1 MKTKG
6 LISLVLSIITIS
18 AIMASCSDKTAN
30 DNASDKQTKTSLT
43 TMAEVERKE
52 PMEILTE
59 YEAKDTETEFTCTSS
74 SDELETECD
83 PTQESNLGTGTSIEG
98 EDVTEPE
105 WEEWQSVSAD
115 KKVNI
120 LNLSNS
126 SVSDFRVA
134 MPNECKVYGD
144 NYYVTTDTGKVLFSK
159 SGVDNTLDE
168 AVLEKRIVE
177 FVKYTIYNFNL
188 NLDIDY
194 DSISITDE
202 FVNGIETKCFTFASS
217 DVLVLGYV
225 PIYEEYS
232 GTTFVSFDKNG
243 TDSLR
248 MLEKILITGEHVT
261 Y

>member
-6 LISLVLSIITIS
+6 LISLVLFIIVIS
-18 AIMASCSDKTAN
+18 AVMISCSDETAN
-30 DNASDKQTKTSLT
+30 DNESAKQTKTSLT
-43 TMAEVERKE
+43 TTAEVEQKE
-52 PMEILTE
+52 PTEILTKS
-59 YEAKDTETEFTCTSS
+59 EAEDTEVELTAASS
-74 SDELETECD
+74 SDELETKCD
-83 PTQESNLGTGTSIEG
+83 PTQESDTGTETSIEG

-144 NYYVTTDTGKVLFSK
+144 DYYVTTDTGKVLFSK
-159 SGVDNTLDE
+159 SGVEITLDE
-168 AVLEKRIVE
+168 TVLEKRIVE

-202 FVNGIETKCFTFASS
+202 FVNGIETKCFTFVSS
-217 DVLVLGYV
+217 DALVLGYV
-225 PIYEEYS
+225 PTYEEYS